1 MCEVRKTTD
10 DLKSEGRN
18 SVLKAPVTRV
28 GKRSGEIEKRAV
40 VEQGDQE
47 RPGAGGW
54 TEGLLAM
61 VLPCSS
67 WGSSPSET
75 GDALVWVSKT
85 EDSAVTDNLHGCLGW
100 LKQIFGYLGG

>member
-10 DLKSEGRN
+10 DLKSEGEN
-18 SVLKAPVTRV
+18 SVLKAPVTRMS
-28 GKRSGEIEKRAV
+28 KRSGEIEKRAV

-47 RPGAGGW
+47 RPRAGGW
-54 TEGLLAM
+54 AEGLPTM
-61 VLPCSS
+61 VLP
-67 WGSSPSET
+67 WGSSPYET

-85 EDSAVTDNLHGCLGW
+85 EGSAVTDNLHGCLGW